1 MNKMKTALS
10 ARLPIIRQ
18 IILTVV
24 LGIVALIS
32 SLYVNAQN
40 GVRSSDIKVLGTSN
54 LHDWKMKAQSTS
66 LSAKFDLKPGTNQL
80 TELSALSFTMPVK
93 GLKSD
98 ESLMDSRAYSTLKA
112 DKYEKIA
119 FNMSSAVV
127 TPGAN
132 NQYVVKAT
140 GNLTISGVTK
150 PVTLVANGVV
160 NPDKTI
166 TITGAQKI
174 KMSEFGVKPPTFML
188 GALKVGDVVT
198 VEYNLKFNG

>member
-1 MNKMKTALS
+1 MKTTVSTHQPILRQFLLS
-10 ARLPIIRQ
+10 V
-18 IILTVV
+18 ILA
-24 LGIVALIS
+24 IVSIIS
-32 SLYVNAQN
+32 SMYVNAQSN
-40 GVRSSDIKVLGTSN
+40 GVRSSDIKVTGTSN

-66 LSAKFDLKPGTNQL
+66 LNAKFDLKPGTNQL
-80 TELSALSFTMPVK
+80 SDISALSFSMPVK

-98 ESLMDSRAYSTLKA
+98 ENLMDTRAYSTLKA
-112 DKYEKIA
+112 DKHDKIT

-127 TPGAN
+127 TPQAN
-132 NQYVVKAT
+132 NQYLVKAT

-160 NPDKTI
+160 NADKTI

-174 KMSEFGVKPPTFML
+174 KMSEFGVKPPSFML
-188 GALKVGDVVT
+188 GALKVGDQVT

>member
-10 ARLPIIRQ
+10 TRFPMIRQ
-18 IILTVV
+18 FILP
-24 LGIVALIS
+24 VALAIVSTIS

-40 GVRSSDIKVLGTSN
+40 GVRSSDIKVLGSSN
-54 LHDWKMKAQSTS
+54 LHDWKMKAQSTNV
-66 LSAKFDLKPGTNQL
+66 SAKFDVKPGTNQL
-80 TELSALSFTMPVK
+80 TDISALSFTMPVK

-98 ESLMDSRAYSTLKA
+98 ESLMDSRAYGTLKA
-112 DKYEKIA
+112 DKYDKIT

-127 TPGAN
+127 TPAAN

-160 NPDKTI
+160 NPDKSI

-188 GALKVGDVVT
+188 GALKVADVVT

>member
-1 MNKMKTALS
+1 MKTTLSTKHPILRQFILSVALAIAS
-10 ARLPIIRQ
+10 
-18 IILTVV
+18 
-24 LGIVALIS
+24 LIS
-32 SLYVNAQN
+32 SIYVNAQSN
-40 GVRSSDIKVLGTSN
+40 GVRSSDIKVVGTSN

-66 LSAKFDLKPGTNQL
+66 VSAKFDLKPGTNQL
-80 TELSALSFTMPVK
+80 ADISALSFSMPVK

-98 ESLMDSRAYSTLKA
+98 ENLMDTRAYSTLKA
-112 DKYEKIA
+112 DKHEKIV
-119 FNMSSAVV
+119 FNMSSAVI
-127 TPGAN
+127 TPQAN
-132 NQYVVKAT
+132 NQYLVKAT

-160 NPDKTI
+160 NADKTI

-188 GALKVGDVVT
+188 GALKVGDQVT